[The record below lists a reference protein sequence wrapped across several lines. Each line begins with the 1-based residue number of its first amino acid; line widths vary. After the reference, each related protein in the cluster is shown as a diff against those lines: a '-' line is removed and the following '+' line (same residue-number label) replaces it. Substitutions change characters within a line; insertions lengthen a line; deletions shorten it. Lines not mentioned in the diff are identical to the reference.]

1 MSRLLR
7 RLGQRTR
14 RARQEGG
21 LSLRALAARSGLS
34 SRFLTELEAG
44 RANISVDRLA
54 ALAAALGSTA
64 GTLLLEAEREAAG
77 AVPDRI
83 ALVGLRGAGKSAVGR
98 RLATRLGLPFFE
110 LDALIEEAAGLSLRD
125 VFTVHGEDWYRR
137 LEGDVLRRWL
147 DEHERGVLATGGG
160 IVSNAEAF
168 RLLCERTTT
177 VWLRARPEDHWNR
190 VVRQGDLR
198 PMAGRPAAQEELR
211 RILESREALYARAR
225 FQIDTSRRGVG
236 DCVKRLVAELRGGR
250 GRRSPSQP

>member
-1 MSRLLR
+1 
-7 RLGQRTR
+7 
-14 RARQEGG
+14 

-34 SRFLTELEAG
+34 TRFLTELEAG

-54 ALAAALGSTA
+54 SLAAALGSSA
-64 GTLLLEAEREAAG
+64 GTLLVDAEREAAG
-77 AVPDRI
+77 TLPDRI

-98 RLATRLGLPFFE
+98 RLATRLAVPFFE
-110 LDALIEEAAGLSLRD
+110 LDSLIEEAAGLSLRD

-137 LEGDVLRRWL
+137 LEADVLRRWL

-160 IVSNAEAF
+160 IVGNAEAF

-225 FQIDTSRRGVG
+225 FQIDTSRLGVG
-236 DCVKRLVAELRGGR
+236 ECVRRLVAEIR
-250 GRRSPSQP
+250 GRRR